1 MKNRNLYISDSSH
14 SLRIDKLYMV
24 KKNEQVKLPARP
36 FVFITYSQWI
46 VKSYYSAG
54 EDGNGLISISGFVV
68 SLLTFVIIT
77 VVTASIVT
85 PINGTSL
92 STNVISI
99 LNDPSS
105 CFELTQKSWTSHIRR
120 LYGKKIQL

>member
-54 EDGNGLISISGFVV
+54 EDGNGF
-68 SLLTFVIIT
+68 
-77 VVTASIVT
+77 
-85 PINGTSL
+85 
-92 STNVISI
+92 
-99 LNDPSS
+99 
-105 CFELTQKSWTSHIRR
+105 
-120 LYGKKIQL
+120 